1 MASKKAMYEYG
12 VGGGDGGG
20 GRSGRSY
27 SVGSK
32 GMFGYGCGYGGALY
46 SDNGGGGCKK
56 SSVPSRFG
64 DSGYKSSSS
73 SNGSHSNS
81 SGNGTTAKVGTQV
94 FVRYSTSALAEMQTI
109 PQCRHLSEVYP
120 IKSKNKLSV
129 LARCEPDRCF
139 FSRDIRWTLPTMTS
153 RYVAPK

>member
-12 VGGGDGGG
+12 VGGDGGGGG

-46 SDNGGGGCKK
+46 SDNSGGCKK
-56 SSVPSRFG
+56 SSAPSRFG

-73 SNGSHSNS
+73 SGSHSNG
-81 SGNGTTAKVGTQV
+81 SGNGTTTKVGTQV
-94 FVRYSTSALAEMQTI
+94 FVRYSTSASAKVPAI
-109 PQCRHLSEVYP
+109 PYRGHLS
-120 IKSKNKLSV
+120 
-129 LARCEPDRCF
+129 
-139 FSRDIRWTLPTMTS
+139 
-153 RYVAPK
+153 